1 MLLSLVPLK
10 GGLRFCLY
18 FCSCDVLAR
27 AGYLYSPELY
37 KISILYSNWAAFVRR
52 RWPPPLRNSGD
63 SLPARAVGV
72 VACLASLAGDL
83 AFFCLYFKRAFS
95 GFVAPL

>member
-1 MLLSLVPLK
+1 MCRVARLACASLGFPLTLHK
-10 GGLRFCLY
+10 T
-18 FCSCDVLAR
+18 
-27 AGYLYSPELY
+27 
-37 KISILYSNWAAFVRR
+37 SILYSNWAAFVRR